1 MRTIRLKFL
10 LFLLSIT
17 LLIDLYTGSSLI
29 DDYTSFPYLGI
40 GYKSLIILL
49 TLFYSRSIAYD
60 VRILVMVLIFVTV
73 SLTFID
79 FANRSFESLIFLSKF
94 LLFPLLYYALR
105 SNKSNYK
112 FSMRGLLYVVM
123 LSTSILFVNQFLGI
137 FGYGKATYVHL
148 DIGTT
153 GFYFDSNTYSL
164 VFLILQIIILT
175 EIITAY
181 GATYWIFFFIGFFL
195 LALSIATKSAMLGT
209 LIFGLLSAYYF
220 HKRIFYF
227 LLLSITVLIFS
238 YVSVIVEFSQISKFV
253 LSYENFGFN
262 EAVLSGRGDRVE
274 VALGIFNSKLT
285 MYEKILGIS
294 ESKLLSFNGGFTEND
309 FVDILLSMG
318 VLGCTMIYYIVFR
331 IVIDRS
337 IVKRT
342 HNSHLARFFFTV
354 NVLLLFISFTG
365 GHLMLSSSGTIFFA
379 LLNVYCSYK
388 VKRDLI
394 I

>member
-1 MRTIRLKFL
+1 
-10 LFLLSIT
+10 
-17 LLIDLYTGSSLI
+17 
-29 DDYTSFPYLGI
+29 
-40 GYKSLIILL
+40 
-49 TLFYSRSIAYD
+49 
-60 VRILVMVLIFVTV
+60 
-73 SLTFID
+73 
-79 FANRSFESLIFLSKF
+79 
-94 LLFPLLYYALR
+94 
-105 SNKSNYK
+105 
-112 FSMRGLLYVVM
+112 
-123 LSTSILFVNQFLGI
+123 
-137 FGYGKATYVHL
+137 
-148 DIGTT
+148 
-153 GFYFDSNTYSL
+153 
-164 VFLILQIIILT
+164 
-175 EIITAY
+175 
-181 GATYWIFFFIGFFL
+181 
-195 LALSIATKSAMLGT
+195 
-209 LIFGLLSAYYF
+209 
-220 HKRIFYF
+220 
-227 LLLSITVLIFS
+227 
-238 YVSVIVEFSQISKFV
+238 VEFSQISKFV